1 MWWKIIEKTKNNS
14 LERAVKEEE
23 TMGYISSRKGLALAQ
38 DISRNRQEQAKLLK
52 AQGRRIVGYIC
63 PLAPPELITASQV
76 VPYRIVGEPTETI
89 SMVDMYMETNL
100 CPWVRNC
107 FDQALKGNYQWLDGV
122 IMAHSCD
129 AVQRV
134 YGLWCYYCKP
144 AYHHFVNVPHSPTSA
159 TSRFYKE
166 ELVMLRE
173 SLEKLV
179 NAQISNKSL
188 RQAIVL
194 HNRLKSEVKKLY
206 SLRKRAL
213 PLISGTEMA
222 YLLTAISSIPV
233 KEALSL
239 VQDVHEEVVAREG
252 NTGKLSPEK
261 RARVLVYGSI
271 IDAPSFIEMIESSG
285 VNVVVDDTCLGSRS
299 FLNKVE
305 LTSDPL
311 DGLAATYF
319 EQFLCPRTVR
329 SSDSKR
335 FDYLVDMAKE
345 FKVDGV
351 IFHCM
356 RFCDPNMFEVPD
368 VQDSL
373 AAAGIPVLYLEDDY
387 TAGTE
392 ARLKTRIQA
401 FAEQISQ

>member
-1 MWWKIIEKTKNNS
+1 
-14 LERAVKEEE
+14 
-23 TMGYISSRKGLALAQ
+23 MGYISSRKGLALAQ

-52 AQGRRIVGYIC
+52 AQGRKIVGYIC
-63 PLAPPELITASQV
+63 PLAPPELITASQA
-76 VPYRIVGEPTETI
+76 VPYRIVGEPTEPI
-89 SMVDMYMETNL
+89 IKADMYMETNL

-107 FDQALKGNYQWLDGV
+107 FDQALKGRYQWLDGV

-129 AVQRV
+129 AVQRI

-144 AYHHFVNVPHSPTSA
+144 AYHHFVNVPHSLTPA
-159 TSRFYKE
+159 TRRFYRE

-173 SLEKLV
+173 SLEELV
-179 NAQISNKSL
+179 NAQISDNCL
-188 RQAIVL
+188 QRAIVL
-194 HNRLKSEVKKLY
+194 HNKLKSELKKLY

-233 KEALSL
+233 EEAVSL
-239 VQDVHEEVVAREG
+239 VQDVRNEVVTRES
-252 NTGKLSPEK
+252 NTGNLSPQK
-261 RARVLVYGSI
+261 RGRVLVYGSI
-271 IDAPSFIEMIESSG
+271 IDASSLIELIETSG

-299 FLNKVE
+299 FWNEVE
-305 LTSDPL
+305 CTSDPV
-311 DGLAATYF
+311 DGLVTTYF

-335 FDYLVDMAKE
+335 FDYLIDMAKD
-345 FKVDGV
+345 FHVDGV

-373 AAAGIPVLYLEDDY
+373 SAAGIPTLYLEDDY
-387 TAGTE
+387 TTGSA

-401 FAEQISQ
+401 FAEQISQQY